1 MLCTTHPADVAM
13 PGFYGVAHES
23 GVSCWTPQWNNV
35 TLPMETLQQLK
46 TRLREFVAERDWE
59 QFHSPKNLS
68 MALTVEAAEL
78 QEQFQWLTEAQS
90 RSLPDERRVAV
101 EQEIADIQ
109 IYLVRLADVL
119 GVDIGKAVAA
129 KMELNRKRY
138 PVEKA
143 RGRAQKYTD
152 FEDGG

>member
-1 MLCTTHPADVAM
+1 MTHPADVAM
-13 PGFYGVAHES
+13 PGFYGVAHEP
-23 GVSCWTPQWNNV
+23 GVSCRTPQWNNV

-129 KMELNRKRY
+129 KMELNKQRY

>member
-1 MLCTTHPADVAM
+1 
-13 PGFYGVAHES
+13 
-23 GVSCWTPQWNNV
+23 
-35 TLPMETLQQLK
+35 METLQQLK

-101 EQEIADIQ
+101 EQEIADVQ

-119 GVDIGKAVAA
+119 GVDIGEAVAA
-129 KMELNRKRY
+129 KMELNKQRY